1 MKHVIIGTAGHID
14 HGKTTL
20 TNALTCDGNVHRLI
34 DRLKEERDRGI
45 TIELGFAE
53 LILPNGQQASII
65 DVPGHEKLI
74 KHMLM
79 GAAGMD
85 MVLLVI
91 DAAEG
96 FMPQTKEHMEILGL
110 LGVKRG
116 IVCLTK
122 ADTVDEEWLEVVK
135 EDIMDRLEDTFL
147 EGAPIIPCSAMTG
160 MGIDELKWKI
170 VEIAESMEDHLSDKP
185 FRMPVDRVFSIKGI
199 GTVVTGSTMD
209 GDMHTGENV
218 IIYPEE
224 KPAKVREMQH
234 HEVKVDVINPGMR
247 IAINLAG
254 VDKKDLDKGSTI
266 AVPGSM
272 LMTNRIA
279 VQLTLLKDAQ
289 FSVKNASRIHFYQ
302 GTQEMVAKIRLLD
315 TNVLEPGQSGY
326 ALIMFDEKL
335 TARNLDKYIIRFF
348 SPMATIGGGVILDM
362 ESPKLK
368 RDDPNV
374 IDRLNAL
381 NGTAKERVG
390 QIVEDA
396 GCTLIKDND
405 MFITSGLT
413 ATEVRNSVAELLE
426 SGKII
431 KIANGYISRA
441 RLNRVWMQIEEL
453 LHKFHED
460 QSLAAGMHLGELR
473 ERVFAATPKTAD
485 AILEYF
491 ASLDKIRI
499 GGGVVA
505 LAGFE
510 TAFSPEQ
517 TAMQEKLDKLYASF
531 PLEHPENDE
540 VAVQFEK
547 EMKLYKQ
554 VLARMCQDGQLI
566 AINSAVTVHKN
577 TFAKALDVLY
587 EMYEDAG
594 EVTLGQFRDELGVSR
609 KCAKMYL
616 DCFDAMKIT
625 KMVGDTRV
633 LLKKR

>member
-1 MKHVIIGTAGHID
+1 MKHVIVGTAGHID

-20 TNALTCDGNVHRLI
+20 TNALTCEGNVHRLI
-34 DRLKEERDRGI
+34 DRLKEERNRGI

-122 ADTVDEEWLEVVK
+122 ADTVEEDWLEVVK
-135 EDIMDRLEDTFL
+135 DDIADRLKDTFL
-147 EGAPIIPCSAMTG
+147 EGAPIIPCSAVTG
-160 MGIDELKWKI
+160 MGIEEIKWKI
-170 VEIAESMEDHLSDKP
+170 VEISDSMADHSSDKP

-266 AVPGSM
+266 AVPGSI
-272 LMTNRIA
+272 LMTNRLA
-279 VQLTLLKDAQ
+279 VKLSLLKDSP
-289 FSVKNASRIHFYQ
+289 FSVKNASRIHLFI

-315 TNVLEPGQSGY
+315 CDVLEPGQTGY
-326 ALIMFDEKL
+326 ALIMVDEKVA
-335 TARNLDKYIIRFF
+335 ARNLDRFIIRFF
-348 SPMATIGGGVILDM
+348 SPMATIGGGVVIDM

-368 RDDPNV
+368 RVDPNV

-381 NGTAKERVG
+381 AGSARERVG
-390 QIVEDA
+390 QIIEDA
-396 GCTLIKDND
+396 GCTLIKDSQ

-413 ATEVRNSVAELLE
+413 ATEVRESVAELE
-426 SGKII
+426 NSGKIVRI
-431 KIANGYISRA
+431 VGGYVSRA

-453 LHKFHED
+453 LQKFHED

-473 ERVFAATPKTAD
+473 ERVFAATPKTSD

-491 ASLDKIRI
+491 ASQGKIRI

-505 LAGFE
+505 MSDFE
-510 TAFSPEQ
+510 TVFSPEQ
-517 TAMQEKLDKLYASF
+517 TEMRKKLDALYATF

-540 VAVQFEK
+540 VAENFK
-547 EMKLYKQ
+547 DDMKLYKQ
-554 VLARMCQDGQLI
+554 VLARMVQDGDLV
-566 AINSAVTVHKN
+566 AINSAVTVHK
-577 TFAKALDVLY
+577 KLYQEALDVLLD
-587 EMYEDAG
+587 MYDRNSN
-594 EVTLGQFRDELGVSR
+594 VTLGEYRDALGVSR

-616 DCFDAMKIT
+616 DYFDAQKIT
-625 KMVGDTRV
+625 KMVGESRV
-633 LLKKR
+633 LLKKN

>member
-1 MKHVIIGTAGHID
+1 MKHVIVGTAGHID

-20 TNALTCDGNVHRLI
+20 TNALTCEGNVHRLI
-34 DRLKEERDRGI
+34 DRLKEERNRGI

-96 FMPQTKEHMEILGL
+96 FMPQTKEHLEILGL

-122 ADTVDEEWLEVVK
+122 ADTVEEEWLEVVK
-135 EDIMDRLEDTFL
+135 DDVAERLKDSFL
-147 EGAPIIPCSAMTG
+147 EGAPIIPCSAVTG
-160 MGIDELKWKI
+160 MGIEEIKWKI
-170 VEIAESMEDHLSDKP
+170 VEISDSMADHTSDKP

-209 GDMHTGENV
+209 GDMHTGESV

-266 AVPGSM
+266 AVPGSI

-279 VQLTLLKDAQ
+279 VKLTLLKDSP
-289 FSVKNASRIHFYQ
+289 FSVKNASRIHFFM

-315 TNVLEPGQSGY
+315 VDVLEPGQTGY
-326 ALIMFDEKL
+326 ALIMTDEKIA
-335 TARNLDKYIIRFF
+335 ARNLDRFIIRFF
-348 SPMATIGGGVILDM
+348 SPMATIGGGVVLDM

-368 RDDPNV
+368 RIDPNV
-374 IDRLNAL
+374 IDRLDAL
-381 NGTAKERVG
+381 AGSARDRVG
-390 QIVEDA
+390 QIIEDA
-396 GCTLIKDND
+396 GCTLIKDTQ

-413 ATEVRNSVAELLE
+413 ATEVRKSVAELSE
-426 SGKII
+426 SGRIVR
-431 KIANGYISRA
+431 IAGGYISRA

-453 LHKFHED
+453 LLKFHED

-485 AILEYF
+485 AILDYF
-491 ASLDKIRI
+491 ATLGKIRI

-505 LAGFE
+505 MSDFE
-510 TAFSPEQ
+510 TVFSPEQ
-517 TAMQEKLDKLYASF
+517 TAMQEKLDALYATF
-531 PLEHPENDE
+531 PLEHPDNDE
-540 VAVQFEK
+540 VAENFK
-547 EMKLYKQ
+547 DDMKLYKQ
-554 VLARMCQDGQLI
+554 VMARMVQDGELV
-566 AINSAVTVHKN
+566 AINSQVTVHRRIYQE
-577 TFAKALDVLY
+577 ALDVLMD
-587 EMYEDAG
+587 MYDRSSN
-594 EVTLGQFRDELGVSR
+594 VTLGEYRDALGVSR

-616 DCFDAMKIT
+616 DYFDAQKIT
-625 KMVGDTRV
+625 KMVGESRV
-633 LLKKR
+633 LLKKN